1 MRKDVHD
8 DGAMFAALVF
18 VAIVVIVALSGCGT
32 QPKVSPYVDGD
43 AGKSLYLGVKLEW
56 QL

>member
-1 MRKDVHD
+1 MKY
-8 DGAMFAALVF
+8 LVLLLL
-18 VAIVVIVALSGCGT
+18 VAGCGT